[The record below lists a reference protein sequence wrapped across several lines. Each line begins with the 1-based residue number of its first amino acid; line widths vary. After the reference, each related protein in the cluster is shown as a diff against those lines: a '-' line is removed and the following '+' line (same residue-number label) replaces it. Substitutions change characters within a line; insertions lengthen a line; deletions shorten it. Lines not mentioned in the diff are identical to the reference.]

1 MDLDQKQLDE
11 ILQTFKVELD
21 ERLQEISDCLLKI
34 ENTDK
39 NTSDFTQN
47 IEKIL
52 RAMHNIKGAARSLG
66 LQDIGEIAHQLE
78 SLFASIKQQKNT
90 LDSHLINFCLEVS
103 DLIRTAL
110 DGYIL
115 HAPIPLNVAAIFEK
129 IQVKKRATPTH
140 INQTTIIKNDENSN
154 KYEHESIRVSIAG
167 LDKISSLMEEMQINK
182 LAIDEN
188 YKDFANLHIRFKI
201 LNQLW
206 KQMKTRMDIK
216 GMHTSFDKLFTSF
229 NDEITHSSNHIF
241 RLKKDI
247 HQRINALNIITSELQ
262 NEMKTLRLIPAEVF
276 LRHLPRAVRDI
287 ANALHKTIEF
297 RITGE
302 NVKMDKWIIEAIQ
315 NPIIHIL
322 RNAID
327 HGIEAEEV
335 RLKKHKNKV
344 GHIDLH
350 VKEEGEHIMITIH
363 DDGAG
368 IDYQEMGKIAQE
380 KNIIAE
386 NALEK
391 MTPQQILD
399 MIFLPGFSSKKM
411 ITEVSGRGVGL
422 DVVKANIQDLKGKIN
437 IITQKDIGTTFE
449 LYLPLTLAS
458 ERGLLI
464 QCAGKNFAI
473 PTQHIEYVLTLNPKH
488 IVEIESQDAIVMH
501 GKPIILRNLA
511 SILDIYQNSECVQP
525 LSIVV
530 MKNNTQ
536 MLGFIVDEIINE
548 REIVIKSL
556 YPPLAHIPGI
566 VGATLSTTG
575 DVIIV
580 LDHVE
585 ILKRAN
591 MMQRTERILKKT
603 TTDEIKEI
611 PHILVV
617 DDSITTRTLE
627 KNILEN
633 HHFKVTT
640 AINGKEALNLL
651 NKGSFSLII
660 TDINMPV
667 MDGFTLT
674 EHIKK
679 SQQLKDIPVIIVT
692 SLGSDVEKQRG
703 IEVGANAY
711 IVKNAFESD
720 ELLKIVEQL
729 V

>member
-1 MDLDQKQLDE
+1 
-11 ILQTFKVELD
+11 
-21 ERLQEISDCLLKI
+21 
-34 ENTDK
+34 
-39 NTSDFTQN
+39 
-47 IEKIL
+47 
-52 RAMHNIKGAARSLG
+52 
-66 LQDIGEIAHQLE
+66 
-78 SLFASIKQQKNT
+78 
-90 LDSHLINFCLEVS
+90 
-103 DLIRTAL
+103 
-110 DGYIL
+110 
-115 HAPIPLNVAAIFEK
+115 
-129 IQVKKRATPTH
+129 
-140 INQTTIIKNDENSN
+140 
-154 KYEHESIRVSIAG
+154 
-167 LDKISSLMEEMQINK
+167 
-182 LAIDEN
+182 
-188 YKDFANLHIRFKI
+188 
-201 LNQLW
+201 
-206 KQMKTRMDIK
+206 
-216 GMHTSFDKLFTSF
+216 
-229 NDEITHSSNHIF
+229 
-241 RLKKDI
+241 
-247 HQRINALNIITSELQ
+247 
-262 NEMKTLRLIPAEVF
+262 
-276 LRHLPRAVRDI
+276 
-287 ANALHKTIEF
+287 
-297 RITGE
+297 
-302 NVKMDKWIIEAIQ
+302 
-315 NPIIHIL
+315 
-322 RNAID
+322 
-327 HGIEAEEV
+327 
-335 RLKKHKNKV
+335 
-344 GHIDLH
+344 
-350 VKEEGEHIMITIH
+350 
-363 DDGAG
+363 
-368 IDYQEMGKIAQE
+368 
-380 KNIIAE
+380 
-386 NALEK
+386 
-391 MTPQQILD
+391 
-399 MIFLPGFSSKKM
+399 
-411 ITEVSGRGVGL
+411 
-422 DVVKANIQDLKGKIN
+422 
-437 IITQKDIGTTFE
+437 
-449 LYLPLTLAS
+449 
-458 ERGLLI
+458 
-464 QCAGKNFAI
+464 
-473 PTQHIEYVLTLNPKH
+473 
-488 IVEIESQDAIVMH
+488 
-501 GKPIILRNLA
+501 
-511 SILDIYQNSECVQP
+511 
-525 LSIVV
+525 